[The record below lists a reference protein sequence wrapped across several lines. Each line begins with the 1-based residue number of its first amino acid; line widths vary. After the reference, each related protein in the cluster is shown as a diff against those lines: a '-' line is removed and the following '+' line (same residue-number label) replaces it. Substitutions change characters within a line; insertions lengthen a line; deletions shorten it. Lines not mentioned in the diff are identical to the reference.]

1 MSSELPVVAFRRIRR
16 ALMSIHL
23 YAAAMTLW
31 LCILPVAAQSA
42 YFRGVTE
49 TLPGSY
55 THPSDIAVDGK
66 GNIYVADAG
75 ANTVSEILASNGS
88 QVTLASGF
96 NFPLGLALDSSGNV
110 YVADYANGA
119 VKEILASNE
128 SVTTLAS
135 GYDPQGVAVDSSG
148 NVYFSDYVKS
158 NVYEILAVDGSIPV
172 SPTINIVGG
181 GFSGP
186 EGLAID
192 NQGNIYIADVGHG
205 AVKEMQNTCSSSGCV
220 TTLASGLNAPEGV
233 AVDNS
238 GNVFV
243 SNTGGNTFLEILA
256 VDGSIPASPTIIAL
270 GSGFNH
276 PIGVAVDAT
285 GDVFV
290 ANYGGPSVLKVIT
303 GGVNFGSAPVGTT
316 STSSPITFQFTFTAG
331 GTIKAPVV
339 LTLGATG
346 LDFTDTGS
354 GTCTTNGT
362 SYAYVSGNTCT
373 VTVKF
378 APKAPGLRLGAVQ
391 LENASGNPIATAR
404 LYGTGSGPQ
413 AVFPGNSTPA
423 VVGSG
428 FSFPTSVAVDG
439 SGNVFVA
446 DNGNVAVKEIVA
458 VGGKVS
464 SSSTVNTVGS
474 GLIGPIGVAA
484 DGSGDVFVA
493 DFAGNAVDEI
503 VAVSGQVSSSSTV
516 ITVGSGFNG
525 PAGVAVDASGDVFVA
540 DNGNNTVKEIV
551 AVNGQ
556 VSASS
561 TVIMVGSGFNGPA
574 GVAVD
579 ASGDVFVADEG
590 NSAVKEIVA
599 VNGQV
604 SSSSTVNTVGSG
616 FNQPIGV
623 AVDASG
629 DVFVADNGNNAVK
642 EIVAVNGQVS
652 SGSTVITV
660 GTGFSAPYG
669 VAVDASGNVFVAD
682 RPGNA
687 VKEIPL
693 ATPPTITFPAVTQQ
707 GTTDTVDGPL
717 SATVANNGNATLT
730 FNLPTTGDNPS
741 LSTSNF
747 TWDDLSSTCTQT
759 TPSSSTAFTLAEG
772 ASCTVAVEFTP
783 TATGTLSDNLS
794 LTDDS
799 LNAAAATQQ
808 IPLSG
813 TAVDITMTPAA
824 NTVLPSG
831 SVGTAYSGTTFAASG
846 GSGSYTYSATG
857 LPAGLTLDSSSG
869 ALSGTPTAV
878 ANSASVTVTVTD
890 SSSSVQ
896 VSQNYTITISQGTVT
911 LSWTPPSSITYGT
924 NLSTV
929 LTATASVGGTTEPP
943 SFGAATYTASLN
955 PSGTPFAV
963 NNSTVL
969 DAGAYT
975 LTLSYTPGD
984 TTDYTTPAQVQVTL
998 TVNQATATISINNIP
1013 ASPVY
1018 NGSFTPAYAYSGNG
1032 SPTESVSSTTP
1043 GVCTVSSGVVN
1054 FGGVGTCTL
1063 TAAATATTDYAAATG
1078 TPQSFTVGQATATI
1092 SINNIPSSPVYN
1104 GSFTPAYAYS
1114 GNGSPTESV
1123 SSTTPGVCTVSS
1135 GVVNFGGVGT
1145 CTLTAAATAT
1155 TDYAAA
1161 TGTPQSFTV
1170 GQATAT
1176 ISINNIPASPVYNGS
1191 FTPAYAY
1198 SGNGSPTESV
1208 SSTTPGVCT
1217 VSSGVVNFGGVGT
1230 CTLTAAA
1237 TATTDYAAA
1246 AGTPQSFTVGQATAT
1261 ISINNIPASP
1271 VYNGSFTPAYAYSG
1285 NGSPTESVSSTTPGV
1300 CTVSSGVVNFGGVGT
1315 CTLTAAATA
1324 TTDYAAATGTPQ
1336 SFTVGQATATI
1347 SINNIPA
1354 SPVYNGSFTP
1364 AYAYS
1369 GNGSPTESVSSTTP
1383 GVCTVSSGV
1392 VNFGGVGTCTLTA
1405 AATATTDY
1413 AAAAGT
1419 PQSFTVGQ
1427 ATATISINNI
1437 PASPVYNG
1445 SFTPAYAYSGNGSPT
1460 ESVSSTTPGVCT
1472 VSSGVVNFGGVGT
1485 CTLTAAATATTDYA
1499 AATGTPQSF
1508 TVGQAT
1514 ATISIN
1520 NIPASPV
1527 YNGSFTP
1534 AYAYSGNGSPTESVS
1549 STTPGVCTVSS
1560 GVVNFGGVGTCT
1572 LTAAATAT
1580 TDYAAAT
1587 GTPQSFT
1594 VGQATATISINNIPS
1609 SPVYNGSFT
1618 PAYAYSGNGSPTE
1631 SVSSTTPGVCTVS
1644 SGVVNFGGVGTCT
1657 LTAAATA
1664 TTDYAAATGTPQSFT
1679 VGQATATIS
1688 INNIPASP
1696 VYNGSFTPAYAYSG
1710 NGSPTESVSS
1720 TTPGVCT
1727 VSSGVVNFG
1736 GVGTCTLTAA
1746 ATATTDYAAA
1756 AGTPQ
1761 SFTVGQATATISI
1774 NNIPASP
1781 VYNGS
1786 FTPAYAYSG
1795 NGSPTES
1802 VSSTTPG
1809 VCTVSSGVVN
1819 FGGVGTCTLTAA
1831 ATATTDYA
1839 AATGTPQSFT
1849 VGQATATISINNIPA
1864 SPVYNGSFTPAYAYS
1879 GNGSPTESVSSTTP
1893 GVCTVSSGVVNFGGV
1908 GTCTLTAAAT
1918 ATTDY
1923 AAAAGTPQSFTV
1935 GQATATI
1942 SINNIPASPV
1952 YNGSFTPAYAYSG
1965 NGSPTESVSS
1975 TTPGVCTVSSGVVN
1989 FGGVGTCTLT
1999 AAATATTD
2007 YAAATGTPQ
2016 SFTVGQATATISIN
2030 NIPASPVYNGSFTP
2044 AYAYSGN
2051 GSPTE
2056 SVSSTTPGVCTV
2068 SSGVVNFG
2076 GVGTCTLTA
2085 AATATTDYAA
2095 ATGTPQSFTVGQATA
2110 TIGVN
2115 NIPASPV
2122 YNGSF
2127 TPAYT
2132 YSGNGSPTESVS
2144 STTPGVCT
2152 VSSGVVNFGGV
2163 GTCTLTAAATA
2174 TTDYAAATGTPQSF
2188 TVGQATATISIN
2200 NIPASPVYNGS
2211 FTPAYTY
2218 SGNGSPTES
2227 VSSTTPGV
2235 CTVSSGVVN
2244 FGGVGTC
2251 TLTAAATATTD
2262 YAAATGT
2269 PQSFTVGQ
2277 ATAMVTWTPAATIS
2291 YGTSLAGEL
2300 DASAAYKGQN
2310 VAGTFSYTAQPTGG
2324 AATAVTGA
2332 TILPPGGYTLA
2343 TSFAPTDPTDYNT
2356 VTDSAAI
2363 TVSQATLTV
2372 AANDATRVYGVANP
2386 VFTGSVTGAVNGDT
2400 FTESFLTSAT
2410 IASNVGTYS
2419 IVPSAAGANLANYTV
2434 TVQNGTLTITQ
2445 AGTTTSL
2452 NVSSGSITPGQS
2464 VTLTAQV
2471 ASTTT
2476 GAPTGSVNFYDGATL
2491 LDTATLAGGTASF
2504 ATTTLSA
2511 GTTHQLT
2518 AVYSGDT
2525 NFATSSTSLST
2536 PTIVAALDFS
2546 VAASGTTSQTVNPG
2560 SAATYQFV
2568 VAPLYG
2574 TYAGP
2579 VTFTVTG
2586 LPPGASATFA
2596 PPSIPANGG
2605 QQTVTMTIQTA
2616 TTTGALQP
2624 APSTGRT
2631 RMPLALA
2638 FLLLPLL
2645 GVRRLRRQG
2654 QRLSR
2659 VLCLLLL
2666 LLSGAATIVLSGCG
2680 GHPAST
2686 QQPETHTL
2694 TLTASSA
2701 NLQHSTTF
2709 NLTVQ

>member
-23 YAAAMTLW
+23 YAAVMTLW
-31 LCILPVAAQSA
+31 LCTLPLAAQTA
-42 YFRGVTE
+42 YFSGVTE

-55 THPSDIAVDGK
+55 TSPSDIAVDGM

-96 NFPLGLALDSSGNV
+96 NFPLGLALDSSGNI
-110 YVADYANGA
+110 YVADHANGA

-135 GYDPQGVAVDSSG
+135 GYGHPQGVVVDSSG
-148 NVYFSDYVKS
+148 DVYFSDNVS
-158 NVYEILAVDGSIPV
+158 GNVYEILAVDGSIPV
-172 SPTINIVGG
+172 LPTINIVGG

-192 NQGNIYIADVGHG
+192 NQGNIYIADVVHG
-205 AVKEMQNTCSSSGCV
+205 AVKEMQNTCNSSGCV
-220 TTLASGLNAPEGV
+220 TTLASGFNEPEGV

-256 VDGSIPASPTIIAL
+256 VDGSIPASPTIISL
-270 GSGFNH
+270 GSGFSH

-331 GTIKAPVV
+331 GTIKAPAV

-428 FSFPTSVAVDG
+428 FSYPNSVAVDG
-439 SGNVFVA
+439 SGDVFVA
-446 DNGNVAVKEIVA
+446 DNGSGNVAVKEIVA
-458 VGGKVS
+458 VGGLVS
-464 SSSTVNTVGS
+464 SSSTVNAVGS
-474 GLIGPIGVAA
+474 GFSTPLGVAV

-493 DFAGNAVDEI
+493 DYGTGAVDEI
-503 VAVSGQVSSSSTV
+503 IAVDGLVSSSSTVVAVGSGFSKPTGVAVDGNGDVFVADYGHNAVKEILASGGQVSSSSTV
-516 ITVGSGFNG
+516 VAVGSGFSEPWGVAVDGSGDVFVGDQGNNAVEEIVAANGLVSSSSAVNTVGSGFNQ
-525 PAGVAVDASGDVFVA
+525 PAGVAVDASGDVFIA
-540 DNGNNTVKEIV
+540 DL
-551 AVNGQ
+551 
-556 VSASS
+556 
-561 TVIMVGSGFNGPA
+561 
-574 GVAVD
+574 D
-579 ASGDVFVADEG
+579 
-590 NSAVKEIVA
+590 
-599 VNGQV
+599 
-604 SSSSTVNTVGSG
+604 
-616 FNQPIGV
+616 
-623 AVDASG
+623 
-629 DVFVADNGNNAVK
+629 NNAVK
-642 EIVAVNGQVS
+642 EIVAASGQVS
-652 SGSTVITV
+652 SSSAVVTLGS
-660 GTGFSAPYG
+660 GFSMPPG
-669 VAVDASGNVFVAD
+669 VAVDANGNVFVAD
-682 RPGNA
+682 AGNSS

-693 ATPPTITFPAVTQQ
+693 ATPPTIAFPTVTQE

-717 SATVANNGNATLT
+717 SATVANNGNTTLT
-730 FNLPTTGDNPS
+730 FNLTGGDNP
-741 LSTSNF
+741 TVPTNF
-747 TWDDLSSTCTQT
+747 AWDDSSTCNQT
-759 TPSSSTAFTLAEG
+759 NGSSSTAFTLDEG
-772 ASCTVAVEFTP
+772 ASCTVAVDFAP
-783 TATGTLSDNLS
+783 TTAGSPLTGNVT
-794 LTDDS
+794 LTDNS
-799 LNAAAATQQ
+799 LNATAATQQ

-824 NTVLPSG
+824 DTALPSG

-890 SSSSVQ
+890 ASSSVQ
-896 VSQNYTITISQGTVT
+896 ISQNYTITISQGTVT
-911 LSWTPPSSITYGT
+911 LSWTPPSSIAYGT

-929 LTATASVGGTTEPP
+929 LTATASVGGTAEPP
-943 SFGAATYTASLN
+943 SFGTATYTASLN
-955 PSGTPFAV
+955 PSGTPV
-963 NNSTVL
+963 TVTSLTVL

-975 LTLSYTPGD
+975 LTLSYSPVD
-984 TTDYTTPAQVQVTL
+984 TSDYTTPAQVQQTL
-998 TVNQATATISINNIP
+998 TVNQATATISVSNIP

-1018 NGSFTPAYAYSGNG
+1018 NGSFTPAYTYSGNG
-1032 SPTESVSSTTP
+1032 SPTESVSSATP

-1092 SINNIPSSPVYN
+1092 SVNNIPASPVYN
-1104 GSFTPAYAYS
+1104 GSFTPAYTYS

-1123 SSTTPGVCTVSS
+1123 SSATPGVCTVSS

-1176 ISINNIPASPVYNGS
+1176 ISVNNIPASPVYNGS

-1208 SSTTPGVCT
+1208 SS
-1217 VSSGVVNFGGVGT
+1217 
-1230 CTLTAAA
+1230 A
-1237 TATTDYAAA
+1237 
-1246 AGTPQSFTVGQATAT
+1246 
-1261 ISINNIPASP
+1261 
-1271 VYNGSFTPAYAYSG
+1271 
-1285 NGSPTESVSSTTPGV
+1285 TPGV

-1347 SINNIPA
+1347 SVNNIPA

-1369 GNGSPTESVSSTTP
+1369 GNGSPTESVSS
-1383 GVCTVSSGV
+1383 
-1392 VNFGGVGTCTLTA
+1392 A
-1405 AATATTDY
+1405 
-1413 AAAAGT
+1413 
-1419 PQSFTVGQ
+1419 
-1427 ATATISINNI
+1427 
-1437 PASPVYNG
+1437 
-1445 SFTPAYAYSGNGSPT
+1445 
-1460 ESVSSTTPGVCT
+1460 
-1472 VSSGVVNFGGVGT
+1472 
-1485 CTLTAAATATTDYA
+1485 
-1499 AATGTPQSF
+1499 
-1508 TVGQAT
+1508 
-1514 ATISIN
+1514 
-1520 NIPASPV
+1520 
-1527 YNGSFTP
+1527 
-1534 AYAYSGNGSPTESVS
+1534 
-1549 STTPGVCTVSS
+1549 
-1560 GVVNFGGVGTCT
+1560 
-1572 LTAAATAT
+1572 
-1580 TDYAAAT
+1580 
-1587 GTPQSFT
+1587 
-1594 VGQATATISINNIPS
+1594 
-1609 SPVYNGSFT
+1609 
-1618 PAYAYSGNGSPTE
+1618 
-1631 SVSSTTPGVCTVS
+1631 
-1644 SGVVNFGGVGTCT
+1644 
-1657 LTAAATA
+1657 
-1664 TTDYAAATGTPQSFT
+1664 
-1679 VGQATATIS
+1679 
-1688 INNIPASP
+1688 
-1696 VYNGSFTPAYAYSG
+1696 
-1710 NGSPTESVSS
+1710 
-1720 TTPGVCT
+1720 
-1727 VSSGVVNFG
+1727 
-1736 GVGTCTLTAA
+1736 
-1746 ATATTDYAAA
+1746 
-1756 AGTPQ
+1756 
-1761 SFTVGQATATISI
+1761 
-1774 NNIPASP
+1774 
-1781 VYNGS
+1781 
-1786 FTPAYAYSG
+1786 
-1795 NGSPTES
+1795 
-1802 VSSTTPG
+1802 
-1809 VCTVSSGVVN
+1809 
-1819 FGGVGTCTLTAA
+1819 
-1831 ATATTDYA
+1831 
-1839 AATGTPQSFT
+1839 
-1849 VGQATATISINNIPA
+1849 
-1864 SPVYNGSFTPAYAYS
+1864 
-1879 GNGSPTESVSSTTP
+1879 
-1893 GVCTVSSGVVNFGGV
+1893 
-1908 GTCTLTAAAT
+1908 
-1918 ATTDY
+1918 
-1923 AAAAGTPQSFTV
+1923 
-1935 GQATATI
+1935 
-1942 SINNIPASPV
+1942 
-1952 YNGSFTPAYAYSG
+1952 
-1965 NGSPTESVSS
+1965 
-1975 TTPGVCTVSSGVVN
+1975 
-1989 FGGVGTCTLT
+1989 
-1999 AAATATTD
+1999 
-2007 YAAATGTPQ
+2007 
-2016 SFTVGQATATISIN
+2016 
-2030 NIPASPVYNGSFTP
+2030 
-2044 AYAYSGN
+2044 
-2051 GSPTE
+2051 
-2056 SVSSTTPGVCTV
+2056 
-2068 SSGVVNFG
+2068 
-2076 GVGTCTLTA
+2076 
-2085 AATATTDYAA
+2085 
-2095 ATGTPQSFTVGQATA
+2095 
-2110 TIGVN
+2110 
-2115 NIPASPV
+2115 
-2122 YNGSF
+2122 
-2127 TPAYT
+2127 
-2132 YSGNGSPTESVS
+2132 
-2144 STTPGVCT
+2144 
-2152 VSSGVVNFGGV
+2152 
-2163 GTCTLTAAATA
+2163 
-2174 TTDYAAATGTPQSF
+2174 
-2188 TVGQATATISIN
+2188 
-2200 NIPASPVYNGS
+2200 
-2211 FTPAYTY
+2211 
-2218 SGNGSPTES
+2218 
-2227 VSSTTPGV
+2227 TPGV

-2310 VAGTFSYTAQPTGG
+2310 VAGTFSYTAQPMGG

-2363 TVSQATLTV
+2363 TVSQAALTV
-2372 AANDATRVYGVANP
+2372 AANGATRAYGVANP
-2386 VFTGSVTGAVNGDT
+2386 VFTGSVIGAVNGDT

-2410 IASNVGTYS
+2410 IASNVGAYS
-2419 IVPSAAGANLANYTV
+2419 IVPSAAGANLADYTV
-2434 TVQNGTLTITQ
+2434 TVQNGTLNITQ

-2452 NVSSGSITPGQS
+2452 NVSSGSITPGES
-2464 VTLTAQV
+2464 ATLTAQV
-2471 ASTTT
+2471 ASSTT
-2476 GAPTGSVNFYDGATL
+2476 GTPTGSVNFYDGATL
-2491 LDTATLAGGTASF
+2491 LNITPAALVGGTASF

-2511 GTTHQLT
+2511 GITHHLT
-2518 AVYSGDT
+2518 AVYSGDV
-2525 NFATSSTSLST
+2525 NFATSSTSSST
-2536 PTIVAALDFS
+2536 PIVVAPLDFS
-2546 VAASGTTSQTVNPG
+2546 LTPVAPIDQTVNPG
-2560 SAATYQFV
+2560 SAPTYQVV

-2574 TYAGP
+2574 TYAGS

-2586 LPPGASATFA
+2586 LPPDAVATFA

-2616 TTTGALQP
+2616 ATTGALQP

-2666 LLSGAATIVLSGCG
+2666 LLSGAATIVLGGCG